1 MKKRIVFCLIFII
14 SILEIYSAENA
25 NSRNLSEEEQL
36 ILVGT
41 GGFNDGFYDIAEKE
55 FEIFVK
61 DYANHAR
68 IYDICY
74 LLGKT
79 LFIKGKI
86 KEAKVVFLKIINE
99 NNNFE
104 YLDYVLFWVA
114 EAERK
119 LGNEE
124 GAKKVLLSIIKRFPK
139 FVWIN
144 YCYYLLGQ
152 LELKSNNLT
161 QAESNF
167 KRASLL
173 SNNNELMVSSFLWL
187 GILSYKRNN
196 FEAAEAYFQTI
207 WKDPQFIPQEYLRYV
222 LFWLSEAQLKLGK
235 FNDAKFHYKTF
246 SERFGNDSLIPE
258 VHWKLGFCEYR
269 QGNIKNSIEIF
280 QAFKN
285 QFKDPQLT
293 LFTYYLLGEIFL
305 INGDCPSSIKELTSI
320 LSKPQGNAF
329 LGGAFLML
337 YWNDTCLG
345 ETEEANKIFQKLQK
359 LDHFEDEKAYI
370 QWLNA
375 EVIFL
380 KGKISDSLPYF
391 FNILNTNYREKA
403 LYQIGRGYFF
413 ENKFREAITNLDIL
427 FLEFPNSKYFE
438 ECMFI
443 KGECLAELGN
453 FDTALE
459 TYELILRQNR
469 NNLWELLALTQ
480 VGNIYLF
487 KNENAKA
494 ENAFNRIIYA
504 FRDHPLHFNA
514 AFQLANLY
522 FKEKNIVDALYYYS
536 MVLKGNMQEL
546 FGEIY
551 FRLGE
556 IFYQEE
562 KYEKA
567 LASFETAMR
576 YLKESSSWF
585 YLTQLEIGNL
595 QRRGGK
601 YEEAKRSYMIILDH
615 SKDEEIN
622 KAVKEL
628 LNHLER

>member
-1 MKKRIVFCLIFII
+1 M
-14 SILEIYSAENA
+14 
-25 NSRNLSEEEQL
+25 
-36 ILVGT
+36 
-41 GGFNDGFYDIAEKE
+41 
-55 FEIFVK
+55 
-61 DYANHAR
+61 
-68 IYDICY
+68 
-74 LLGKT
+74 
-79 LFIKGKI
+79 
-86 KEAKVVFLKIINE
+86 
-99 NNNFE
+99 
-104 YLDYVLFWVA
+104 
-114 EAERK
+114 
-119 LGNEE
+119 LGN
-124 GAKKVLLSIIKRFPK
+124 
-139 FVWIN
+139 
-144 YCYYLLGQ
+144 
-152 LELKSNNLT
+152 LELESNNLT
-161 QAESNF
+161 QAESYF
-167 KRASLL
+167 KRTSLS
-173 SNNNELMVSSFLWL
+173 SNNNELIRSSIFWL

-196 FEAAEAYFQTI
+196 FEAAAAYLQTI
-207 WKDPQFIPQEYLRYV
+207 WKDPKFVPNEYLRYV

-235 FNDAKFHYKTF
+235 FNDARLHYKTF
-246 SERFGNDSLIPE
+246 SERFENDSLIPE
-258 VHWKLGFCEYR
+258 VYWKLGFCEYR
-269 QGNIKNSIEIF
+269 LGNIKNSIEIF

-305 INGDCPSSIKELTSI
+305 INGDYPSSIKELTSI
-320 LSKPQGNAF
+320 LSKPQGNAL
-329 LGGAFLML
+329 LGGAFLTL
-337 YWNDTCLG
+337 YWNYTCLG
-345 ETEEANKIFQKLQK
+345 EVEEANKIFQRLQK
-359 LDHFEDEKAYI
+359 LDHFEDEKTFV

-375 EVIFL
+375 EMIFL

-403 LYQIGRGYFF
+403 LFQIGRGYFF

-427 FLEFPNSKYFE
+427 FLEFPNSKYLE
-438 ECMFI
+438 ECIFI

-453 FDTALE
+453 VDPALE
-459 TYELILRQNR
+459 TYDLILRQNR
-469 NNLWELLALTQ
+469 NNLWELFALTQ

-487 KNENAKA
+487 QNENAKA
-494 ENAFNRIIYA
+494 ENVFNRIIYS

-522 FKEKNIVDALYYYS
+522 FKENNIVNALYYYS
-536 MVLKGNMQEL
+536 MVLKGNMGEL
-546 FGEIY
+546 FGEVY

-556 IFYQEE
+556 IFYQEG

-585 YLTQLEIGNL
+585 FLTQLEIGNL